1 MAIFRRSDPTHQAG
15 AALAELYRE
24 HANATYRFAV
34 HMCGSRDDAEDL
46 VQIAFLEA
54 HRRLLAGETLMN
66 PRAWLARVVRT
77 RALNLRRDRHDIAAG
92 DTIEEVA
99 GAARPVELSDELAR
113 VRAVLA
119 ALPESQHQAFV
130 LRHWCDL
137 PNSEIAEVLGT
148 SESAVESLLVRARR
162 AVAGAEELPA
172 DCLAFRDRLAR
183 GLPETIA
190 LQQHRS
196 RCSGC
201 RTAAERVSQAAAVAA
216 VVALAPRPSVAHALA
231 ASVHGFTIATAT
243 STGTGVAGAAAAKTA
258 AAKVLIAAVAVTGTV
273 AAVHTGVVP
282 VPALLRPHHHSL
294 VGTVRPLPAD
304 VSTGGSGVADAD
316 RVRLIP
322 IAADQDHREAD
333 PTTHRHGDRT
343 SSTGGHEGSGSQQ
356 DGGSQGGGGADDQG
370 SQDGGSTGNDGT
382 TSGDSG
388 QQDQGSSGDSSGSGS
403 NNQGSSS
410 VDGSNSSSGNGQN

>member
-1 MAIFRRSDPTHQAG
+1 MAIFRRSDPSHRAG
-15 AALAELYRE
+15 ATLAELYRE
-24 HANATYRFAV
+24 HATATYRFAV

-54 HRRLLAGETLMN
+54 HRRLLAGEPLVN
-66 PRAWLARVVRT
+66 PRAWLARVVRS

-92 DTIEEVA
+92 DAIEDVA

-113 VRAVLA
+113 VRAVLT

-148 SESAVESLLVRARR
+148 TESAVESLLVRARR

-190 LQQHRS
+190 LQEHRA
-196 RCSGC
+196 RCRGC

-231 ASVHGFTIATAT
+231 ASVHGFTVSAAT
-243 STGTGVAGAAAAKTA
+243 STGTGVAGAAVAKTA
-258 AAKVLIAAVAVTGTV
+258 AVKVLLATAAVTGTV
-273 AAVHTGVVP
+273 AAVRTGVVP
-282 VPALLRPHHHSL
+282 VPAVLHGDHHALVSTAPSHRSDITAQPPLPANEPAPKAVDRDRPRADQDPHHH
-294 VGTVRPLPAD
+294 GVRGPATD
-304 VSTGGSGVADAD
+304 G
-316 RVRLIP
+316 
-322 IAADQDHREAD
+322 Q
-333 PTTHRHGDRT
+333 GD
-343 SSTGGHEGSGSQQ
+343 SQSQQ
-356 DGGSQGGGGADDQG
+356 DGGSQSGSAGDQG
-370 SQDGGSTGNDGT
+370 SQNDGSTGGDGSN
-382 TSGDSG
+382 SGDSG
-388 QQDQGSSGDSSGSGS
+388 QQDQSSSGDS
-403 NNQGSSS
+403 QGSVTNDQGGGDTSAN
-410 VDGSNSSSGNGQN
+410 GSNSQN